1 MAVNAMR
8 WTIRV
13 GSWGVL
19 IAAMLLLV
27 ISYVHSRRVK
37 PSAPTQTTLSV
48 LGEVPAFSLTAHT
61 GEPITSSGLRGKVW
75 IANFFFTTCRS
86 ICPIMQDNMVEVQ
99 KAFANNPSVQIV
111 SFTVDPEHDTAT
123 VLRDYAHRQGAI
135 SGKWVFVTGEKKAI
149 YRLARQGFKLA
160 AEDTPEELQGTRHD
174 FIHSEKFV
182 LVDAQGRIRGYYSGL
197 DMEQVRRLIEDTQY
211 LLREE
216 GTR

>member
-1 MAVNAMR
+1 MNAMK

-13 GSWGVL
+13 ASWGVL

-37 PSAPTQTTLSV
+37 PSAPAQTSLPV
-48 LGEVPAFSLTAHT
+48 LGNVPDFALTAHT
-61 GEPITSSGLRGKVW
+61 GQPITLNDLRGKIW
-75 IANFFFTTCRS
+75 ITNFFFTTCRS

-99 KAFANNPSVQIV
+99 KAFASNPYVQIV
-111 SFTVDPEHDTAT
+111 SFTVDPEHDTTT
-123 VLRDYAHRQGAI
+123 VLRDYAYRRGAMP
-135 SGKWVFVTGEKKAI
+135 GKWLFVTGEKKAI

-160 AEDTPEELQGTRHD
+160 ADDVPEELQGTRHD

-197 DMEQVRRLIEDTQY
+197 DMEQVRRLIEDVQK

-216 GTR
+216 GVQ